1 MRFPTTEA
9 EIRAL
14 AQSII
19 AGLEGNA
26 NFPSPPFSAAQLQA
40 LLDTVIQRSDAQVLS
55 QATAKQDTDSKQ
67 ASISDMAAALKSVL
81 RYAENAAHGEDTLL
95 AQLGWGGRAASHAL
109 QAPGQSRLLEVTQQ
123 GTGWVTL
130 DWKKPADGGAAASY
144 KIERRGRAEGDWK
157 LAGISVETEITLN
170 NQERGKE
177 WEYRVLAINKAGEG
191 APSNIVTAVL

>member
-55 QATAKQDTDSKQ
+55 QAAAKQDTDSKQ

-95 AQLGWGGRAASHAL
+95 SQLGWGGRAASHAL

>member
-26 NFPSPPFSAAQLQA
+26 NFPSPPFSVAQLQA

-55 QATAKQDTDSKQ
+55 QAAAKQDTDSKQ
-67 ASISDMAAALKSVL
+67 ASISEMAAALKSVL

-123 GTGWVTL
+123 GAGWVTL
-130 DWKKPADGGAAASY
+130 DWKKPADGGATASY